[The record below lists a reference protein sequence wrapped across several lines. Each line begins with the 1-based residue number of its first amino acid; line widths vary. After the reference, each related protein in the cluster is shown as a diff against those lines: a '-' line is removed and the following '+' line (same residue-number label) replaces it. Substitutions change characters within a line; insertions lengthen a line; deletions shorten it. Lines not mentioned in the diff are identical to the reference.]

1 MNIDKFGRI
10 VKAVRAAYPQFKFI
24 ESKEGMEIWLKALDG
39 VPDDVVS
46 LAFEKHIMTAKFP
59 PTIAEIRENIFNL
72 SDEKIRDWSDAFGLA
87 LRAIRKFGSYR
98 EDEALEWI
106 SEQDRTAAEVTRRL
120 GFKELCLS
128 ENMEVIRGQFRMA
141 YTNYAEQKKY
151 YGMLPDATKKRQLA
165 IESDGKRRMDG
176 LINKYLNRGRD
187 GLQEI

>member
-1 MNIDKFGRI
+1 
-10 VKAVRAAYPQFKFI
+10 
-24 ESKEGMEIWLKALDG
+24 
-39 VPDDVVS
+39 
-46 LAFEKHIMTAKFP
+46 MTAKFP

-72 SDEKIRDWSDAFGLA
+72 SDEKISDWSDAFGLA
-87 LRAIRKFGSYR
+87 LHAIRKFGSYR

-106 SEQDRTAAEVTRRL
+106 SELDKTAAEVTRRL
-120 GFKELCLS
+120 GFKEICLS

-151 YGMLPDATKKRQLA
+151 YGMLPEATKKRQLA